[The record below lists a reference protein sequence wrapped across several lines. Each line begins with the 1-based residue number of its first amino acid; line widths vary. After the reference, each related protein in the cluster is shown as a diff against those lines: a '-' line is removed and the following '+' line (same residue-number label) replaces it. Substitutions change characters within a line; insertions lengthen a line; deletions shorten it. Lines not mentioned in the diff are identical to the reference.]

1 MPERCPAC
9 GNTYKSLG
17 SHDRF
22 CKASELINEE
32 ERVRRSKKRSRNPDD
47 QIIPSDIHHDSHP
60 MGEPSSRSNPEDHPG
75 IVLTHPMAPPPPKK
89 RNTAQPVFST
99 RAKLMPLPPS
109 SFGRARLRPL
119 PRQLDPLPEDESG
132 LYMTNP
138 QDISD
143 DEGSSQSPP
152 APSSVVTPAPIT
164 TVANPDEIITPPNK
178 FGIYRIYPR
187 RPTQDPDDEV
197 PVTARC
203 AAPTFETGE
212 PPSVAPRRTIIEN
225 VPDNPFSP
233 FLNWSISLLMR
244 WWIGHKTHSLEVLQ
258 SLYDDVLA
266 QEKFKL
272 EEIRAPPFNAK
283 GEMAR
288 LDKSAEMQDA
298 EDGWTE
304 DSVSIPVPCEGV
316 HQEEATAHRYKVE
329 GILRRKFMPV
339 IRAACLEATSKL
351 WNLTPY
357 KVMYIAGPN
366 AKPQRVQQEMYTS
379 DCMYGDYVEISRRPD
394 IKRLYPGVE
403 IVIVGLMMWSD
414 ATHLTSFGTASLWP
428 IYLFFGNLSKYI
440 RERPSKRAAH
450 HMAYI
455 PKLADTFKDWYKETF
470 GKAPSKEVL
479 KHLRYELFKAVWC
492 LLLDAEF
499 LHAYEHGILLMFADG
514 ITRLVFPRF
523 LTYSADYPEKSVHLL
538 WI

>member
-1 MPERCPAC
+1 MPPNQDPTPGSSTQNDHEIDYDLPMILPA
-9 GNTYKSLG
+9 N
-17 SHDRF
+17 
-22 CKASELINEE
+22 
-32 ERVRRSKKRSRNPDD
+32 
-47 QIIPSDIHHDSHP
+47 
-60 MGEPSSRSNPEDHPG
+60 
-75 IVLTHPMAPPPPKK
+75 PMAPPPAKK
-89 RNTAQPVFST
+89 RNTAQPIFAA

-119 PRQLDPLPEDESG
+119 PRQLDPLPENESG
-132 LYMTNP
+132 LYMTDP
-138 QDISD
+138 QDICDND
-143 DEGSSQSPP
+143 DPSQPP
-152 APSSVVTPAPIT
+152 PVTSSVVPSTL
-164 TVANPDEIITPPNK
+164 NPDEIITPPNK
-178 FGIYRIYPR
+178 FGIYRIYPQ

-212 PPSVAPRRTIIEN
+212 PPSVAPRRTIIED
-225 VPDNPFSP
+225 VPENPFGP
-233 FLNWSISLLMR
+233 FLNWSTSLLMR
-244 WWIGHKTHSLEVLQ
+244 WWIAHKTHSLEVLQ

-283 GEMAR
+283 AEMAR
-288 LDKSAEMQDA
+288 LDKSANMQDA
-298 EDGWTE
+298 EDGWIV

-316 HQEEATAHRYKVE
+316 QQEEATAHRYKVE
-329 GILRRKFMPV
+329 GILHRKFMPV

-357 KVMYIAGPN
+357 KVMYISGPN
-366 AKPQRVQQEMYTS
+366 AQPQRVQQEMYTS

-394 IKRLYPGVE
+394 IKRHYPGVE
-403 IVIVGLMMWSD
+403 IVIVGLMIWSD

-499 LHAYEHGILLMFADG
+499 LHAYEHGILLVFADG

-523 LTYSADYPEKSVHLL
+523 LTYSADYPEKSVQSPQ
-538 WI
+538 I